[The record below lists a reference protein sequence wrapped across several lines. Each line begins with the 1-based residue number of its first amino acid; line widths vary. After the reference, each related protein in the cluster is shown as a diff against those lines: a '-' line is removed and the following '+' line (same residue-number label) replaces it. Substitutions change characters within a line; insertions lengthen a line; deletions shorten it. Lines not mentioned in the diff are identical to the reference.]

1 MKKIDP
7 LPRHIAV
14 IMDGNGRWATTR
26 GLARSEGHAKGVET
40 LRNTLKLCK
49 EYGIN
54 YLTAY
59 AFSTENWKRPAAEVN
74 TLMLLLG
81 EYLKQ
86 ETEKLYSEKIQLRII
101 GDTTLMP
108 AELQQAL
115 QQSVDYLAVPE
126 HERVLTL
133 ALSYGGRN
141 EIIRAVKAIADDLA
155 KSKITP
161 NDITEDNFDH
171 YLDTSG
177 IPDPDLLIRTAG
189 ELRLSNF
196 LLWQLSYAELYATP
210 TLWPDFS
217 ETDFREAL
225 LNYSSRTRKF
235 GNVSPLEENS

>member
-1 MKKIDP
+1 MEIINP

-14 IMDGNGRWATTR
+14 IMDGNGRWAQAR
-26 GLARSEGHAKGVET
+26 GLERSEGHAKGVET
-40 LRNTLKLCK
+40 LRNILKLCK
-49 EYGIN
+49 KYGID

-59 AFSTENWKRPAAEVN
+59 AFSTENWKRPEEEVS

-81 EYLKQ
+81 EYLKI

-108 AELQQAL
+108 AELERAL
-115 QQSVDYLAVPE
+115 QESVAYLAVPE
-126 HERVLTL
+126 HKRVLTL
-133 ALSYGGRN
+133 ALSYGGRD
-141 EIIRAVKAIADDLA
+141 EIIRAVRAIAEDITNN
-155 KSKITP
+155 KITTA
-161 NDITEDNFDH
+161 DITEDCFSR

-196 LLWQLSYAELYATP
+196 LLWQLSYAELYATR

-217 ETDFREAL
+217 ETDFIEAL
-225 LNYSSRTRKF
+225 HNFSSRTRKF
-235 GNVSPLEENS
+235 GNVPHADEN